1 MKLSIYSLKKIL
13 FVGQASLL
21 NCKTMAGEITILN
34 NHQTF
39 LGVLTKGV
47 LRVGDINKKEHFFD
61 VVSGFVEVRHGNEVR
76 CIIEQ

>member
-13 FVGQASLL
+13 FAGEASLL

-47 LRVGDINKKEHFFD
+47 VRVSDANKKEHFFD
-61 VVSGFVEVRHGNEVR
+61 VASGFVEVRAGNEVR
-76 CIIEQ
+76 CLVE